1 MHLRSQSPSSFRAAS
16 GVNDR
21 LQPSYVRPGSRYSE
35 VRLIRWALSRSKV
48 GIRLIDSGPLR
59 SPHEEARLRLV
70 SSDTAHRVARRS
82 RLRQSARARPR
93 RGRVV
98 ALIASLLIIFALA
111 GSIGVVYVRV
121 NSLIAGFKS
130 AEAHLE
136 AGKSL
141 LANGSTKR
149 DLSLLNRARK
159 EFEAAQVDFASAQ
172 GQVDSVPLIHVS
184 PGIPK
189 LGRYV
194 NSRVSAVDNLG
205 EMGKEIADVGRRA
218 TDIDL
223 LLMTPAAQGQ
233 PTGSKRLLNI
243 LGEAQPSIQ
252 IIQQELKAAKA
263 HAAAVDGAVLPGQ
276 QRAALVKAKASLEK
290 GISGLDEFGRLLPA
304 LQDILAADGR
314 RVYLIEQA
322 NPFELRAGGGYIG
335 SYTLIAADHGNLQVL
350 KSGDTHDLP
359 DANVGRNLLG
369 QPGYVAPPKTML
381 QFLSNQ
387 SWSLPD
393 SNFFPDF
400 ATNAQ
405 AALSFSER
413 DFGTKVDGVISMDLY
428 CVTALLSLTGPMQVP
443 GYNLTVD
450 SGNLITQLI
459 PLDIRG
465 DPNHKKVLS
474 ALAGPLMEK
483 LTTLGSERWPELIKV
498 LNEQA
503 GQRHVQLWFASD
515 KSQPEIQR
523 LGLSGDLVLGGR
535 PDFLYEVES
544 NFSGN
549 KANFFLHRS
558 YTLTLTRTQSAL
570 HHELTEDLLLDGRSA
585 PPWYD
590 VSYNGYYRLFVP
602 GAATARRALNLTPD
616 DYPYTNPPSGTGL
629 IDGWHR
635 LAAGTSHTARSTVVY
650 TWDTPWSADATGQHQ
665 IYWQKQ
671 PGTASDAVK
680 IVWKA
685 DGKTSTASSDLGVDR
700 VIAVGPAGLTVGIGH
715 AAQVELPKLSL

>member
-1 MHLRSQSPSSFRAAS
+1 M
-16 GVNDR
+16 
-21 LQPSYVRPGSRYSE
+21 PGF
-35 VRLIRWALSRSKV
+35 
-48 GIRLIDSGPLR
+48 GIRLLDSGPLR
-59 SPHEEARLRLV
+59 SPLEEARLRLGD
-70 SSDTAHRVARRS
+70 SAPRAARS
-82 RLRQSARARPR
+82 YQLRHAATTRRR
-93 RGRVV
+93 RGRII
-98 ALIASLLIIFALA
+98 ALIAILFIIVALA
-111 GSIGVVYVRV
+111 GSIGVAYVRV

-136 AGKSL
+136 AGKAL
-141 LANGSTKR
+141 LANGSSKR

-159 EFEAAQVDFASAQ
+159 EFEAARVDFAGAQ
-172 GQVDSVPLIHVS
+172 DQVDSVPLILAG

-189 LGRYV
+189 VGRYMK
-194 NSRVSAVDNLG
+194 SRVSAVDNLG
-205 EMGKEIADVGRRA
+205 EMGKEISDVGLRA
-218 TDIDL
+218 TDIDIM
-223 LLMTPAAQGQ
+223 LMTPAAPGQ
-233 PTGSKRLLNI
+233 SKGSKRLLEI
-243 LGEAQPSIQ
+243 LGEAQPSLQ
-252 IIQQELKAAKA
+252 IIQQELRAAKA
-263 HAAAVDGAVLPGQ
+263 HAAAVDGSVLPGQ
-276 QRAALVKAKASLEK
+276 QRAALAKAKASLEK

-304 LQDILAADGR
+304 LLDILAADGR
-314 RVYLIEQA
+314 RVYLVEQA

-400 ATNAQ
+400 AANAQ

-428 CVTALLSLTGPMQVP
+428 CVAALLSLTGPMQVP

-450 SGNLITQLI
+450 SGNLISQLI
-459 PLDIRG
+459 PLDLRS
-465 DPNHKKVLS
+465 DPNHKKVLG

-483 LTTLGSERWPELIKV
+483 LTSLGSDRWPELIKV

-515 KSQPEIQR
+515 KAQPEIQR

-558 YTLTLTRTQSAL
+558 YTLTLTRTQSGL

-585 PPWYD
+585 PAGYD

-602 GAATARRALNLTPD
+602 GAATTRRTSNLTPGE
-616 DYPYTNPPSGTGL
+616 YPYTNPPPGTAIL
-629 IDGWHR
+629 DGWHR
-635 LAAGTSHTARSTVVY
+635 FVASPSRTARSTVAY
-650 TWDTPWSADATGQHQ
+650 RWDIPSSADASGQHQ

-671 PGTASDAVK
+671 PGTANDVIK
-680 IVWKA
+680 VVWNA
-685 DGKTSTASSDLGVDR
+685 DGKTWTAGSDLSVDR
-700 VIAVGPAGLTVGIGH
+700 VITVGPAGVTVGVGH